1 MSIHLDNWLKRVD
14 VDYYHMFILSWIP
27 FNTWYVHNF
36 YDETLRRTSDRNLID
51 FIKLNDNA
59 YKSKII
65 NLLSLNT
72 PEATNFKTY
81 IYELYHELENNS
93 LPNDENRITFK
104 KINLSKNAT
113 TSNPIPYNRKIYLF
127 EYDESLPRTS
137 KRFKCTIMKN
147 NPANTTESMFELHSC
162 KRSELE
168 QHPEYLSK
176 NHYVQLKLI
185 EGFESINPKKP
196 VNIVVSNAGIQ
207 IKSELYFVNNLD
219 LISQVI
225 IELIYQLRNKI
236 FHGEVNPNNVFLKTY
251 ESAYKLHSQLIKS
264 LN

>member
-14 VDYYHMFILSWIP
+14 IDYYNMFILSWIP

-36 YDETLRRTSDRNLID
+36 YDESLRRTSDRQLID
-51 FIKLNDNA
+51 FLKQNDNA

-65 NLLSLNT
+65 NLINLTSD
-72 PEATNFKTY
+72 EANYFKSN
-81 IYELYHELENNS
+81 IYELYKELENNS
-93 LPNDENRITFK
+93 LPNEENRISFNQ
-104 KINLSKNAT
+104 INLTKNT
-113 TSNPIPYNRKIYLF
+113 TSSHHISYNRKIYLF

-147 NPANTTESMFELHSC
+147 NPSNTTECIFELHSC
-162 KRSELE
+162 KRSEIE
-168 QHPEYLSK
+168 QHPEYLSR
-176 NHYVQLKLI
+176 NHIIQQKLI
-185 EGFESINPKKP
+185 EGFDLINPKRP
-196 VNIVVSNAGIQ
+196 VNIVSNTGIR
-207 IKSELYFVNNLD
+207 IKLDLFFVNNLD

-236 FHGEVNPNNVFLKTY
+236 FHGEVNPNSVFHKTY
-251 ESAYKLHSQLIKS
+251 ELCYKIHSQLIKS

>member
-14 VDYYHMFILSWIP
+14 VDFYNMFILSWIP
-27 FNTWYVHNF
+27 FNAWYVHNF
-36 YDETLRRTSDRNLID
+36 YDESLRRTSDRTLID
-51 FIKLNDNA
+51 YIKLNDNA

-65 NLLSLNT
+65 NLMNLNSD
-72 PEATNFKTY
+72 EASYFKSN
-81 IYELYHELENNS
+81 IYELYKELENNS
-93 LPNDENRITFK
+93 LPNDENRISFK
-104 KINLSKNAT
+104 QINLTKNTT
-113 TSNPIPYNRKIYLF
+113 TSLSITYNRKIYLF
-127 EYDESLPRTS
+127 EYDENLPRTS

-147 NPANTTESMFELHSC
+147 NPSNTTESIFELYSC

-168 QHPEYLSK
+168 QHHEYLSR
-176 NHYVQLKLI
+176 NHNVQIKLI

-196 VNIVVSNAGIQ
+196 VNIVSNAGIN
-207 IKSELYFVNNLD
+207 IKSDLFFVNNLE

-236 FHGEVNPNNVFLKTY
+236 FHGEVNPNIVFQKSY
-251 ESAYKLHSQLIKS
+251 ELAFKIHSQLVKS